1 MSVSEIDWDIGV
13 EHKFT
18 LIKKNNLLVEY
29 YLLYVFLYYDK
40 TTANVLNFS
49 LIDFIKYG
57 GL

>member
-1 MSVSEIDWDIGV
+1 MSVSENGWDIGV

-18 LIKKNNLLVEY
+18 LIKKNLLVEF
-29 YLLYVFLYYDK
+29 YLLYGFSYYDI